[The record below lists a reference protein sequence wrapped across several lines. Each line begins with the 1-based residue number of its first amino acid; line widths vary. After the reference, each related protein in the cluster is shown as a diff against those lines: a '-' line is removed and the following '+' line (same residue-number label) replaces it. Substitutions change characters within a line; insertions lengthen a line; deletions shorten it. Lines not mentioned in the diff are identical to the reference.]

1 MGIGEASGE
10 NRAIAAA
17 KTAIS
22 SPLLDISIEGARG
35 ILYIIV
41 GGNNLAMSEIQDA
54 AKVISENADE
64 NAKIIFGAA
73 IDESL
78 KDKIRITVIAT
89 GFGEKDQIKKA
100 TANPH
105 AYTPNPVFVR
115 KTVEDKGLFA
125 SNPRNE
131 VDDLPQ
137 ARIPTFSTEEVVEK
151 PVSRS
156 APASSP
162 KPVEDDEDLE
172 IPAFL
177 RRKMK

>member
-1 MGIGEASGE
+1 MILNNTDLIKLKVLVLGETDE
-10 NRAIAAA
+10 EDKMNCMDCKPNNPNCNLIDTCNRYG
-17 KTAIS
+17 S
-22 SPLLDISIEGARG
+22 FSF
-35 ILYIIV
+35 V
-41 GGNNLAMSEIQDA
+41 GGA
-54 AKVISENADE
+54 ENMIEDLFDT
-64 NAKIIFGAA
+64 I
-73 IDESL
+73 ESL